1 MGVSDLE
8 GKRDVLRL
16 YLITL
21 PLELVREN
29 LLFIFPVLT
38 YSVAGKMPQVTSMYV
53 ASMQVFIAY
62 ALNISI
68 TLK

>member
-1 MGVSDLE
+1 MGLSDLE

-16 YLITL
+16 YLTTL

-29 LLFIFPVLT
+29 LLFIFSVLA
-38 YSVAGKMPQVTSMYV
+38 YSVAGKMPQVASMYV

-62 ALNISI
+62 ALTIFI